1 MNLLLDTHLLLWAAA
16 NDELMSRKADR
27 MIKDAQNRL
36 WFSVVSL
43 WEITAKRALGR
54 PDFRA
59 DAGQMRAG
67 LLANGYEELP
77 IDGRHCLALATLP
90 AIHGDPFDR
99 MLIAQAATE
108 GMTLVTA
115 DKKVAQYPG
124 SIEIV

>member
-16 NDELMSRKADR
+16 NDDLMSRKADQ
-27 MIKDAQNRL
+27 MIKNPQNRL
-36 WFSVVSL
+36 WFSVASL
-43 WEITAKRALGR
+43 WEITIKRALDR

-67 LLANGYEELP
+67 LLANGYEELQ

-90 AIHGDPFDR
+90 PIHGDSFDR
-99 MLIAQAATE
+99 MLIAQAAIE

-124 SIEIV
+124 PIELV